1 MNTNIHRYL
10 DDAFAGIEVTP
21 DIQDLKEELRGSLS
35 ARADELQAGGMDAP
49 TAAAT
54 AVRELG
60 DIQELVAS
68 LDDGSPA
75 GDSTAEL
82 VQRNAVKPKP
92 GFVVR
97 AVVLALLLSAAAVVV
112 LLVALHVI
120 DLAWWV
126 APAVFG
132 AAVGALVVD
141 TLRQETSQHYPVR
154 TGRAVGFGAAALGM
168 GLGLG
173 LVGAFVGVPEPGI
186 LIAGIA
192 LVLVAA
198 IAFTWLGVTQTNRT
212 KPWALEL
219 QRAYA
224 AEDRFAQDP
233 AAAARFGLYTV
244 VIWVLGFALFGVL
257 SFTVG
262 FAWSWLAI
270 VGALVVFFLVLARML
285 FEVKK

>member
-35 ARADELQAGGMDAP
+35 ARADELQAGGMDAA

-60 DIQELVAS
+60 DIRELVES

-112 LLVALHVI
+112 LLVALHVV

-132 AAVGALVVD
+132 VAVGALVFD

-154 TGRAVGFGAAALGM
+154 GGRAAGFGVAALGM

-173 LVGAFVGVPEPGI
+173 LAGAFIGEPEPGI

-192 LVLVAA
+192 LVLLAG

-224 AEDRFAQDP
+224 VEDRFSQDP
-233 AAAARFGLYTV
+233 AVAARFGLYTV
-244 VIWVLGFALFGVL
+244 VIWVLGFTLFGVL